1 MPNAFLR
8 QALGVKR
15 IVMSEANK
23 NSIGIVGAGVM
34 GRVLAWQLCQAGFA
48 VSIFDKDPIDNGNAA
63 AYTAAGMLTPYC
75 EVESAELLVYQMG
88 MNSLGLWQQ
97 LADSLD
103 ENIGYFQSGSLVV
116 AHGHDRPDYLQFSQQ
131 VKTKL
136 QPTSEQFSELNQ
148 QQLHLLEPE
157 LAARF
162 SEAAFLPEEAWLCAE
177 RTMQVLAKKLQA
189 EGVKWFANTAIENVS
204 AHTIV
209 SEQGAQHF
217 DCVIDCRGLGAKP
230 QWRELRGVRGELI
243 WLQAPEVNIK
253 RLVRLMHP
261 RYRLYLVPKGYDDLY
276 IVGATQI
283 ESNDSG
289 AMTVRS
295 SLELLS
301 AVYSMHDGFA
311 EARIVEMRTNCRPAL
326 NDNLPKIECT
336 DGLIRVNGLFR
347 HGYLLSPT
355 LAQEVTHYLT
365 QPNYQS
371 RYDSL
376 IELAA

>member
-1 MPNAFLR
+1 
-8 QALGVKR
+8 
-15 IVMSEANK
+15 MSESTK
-23 NSIGIVGAGVM
+23 NTIGIVGAGVM

-48 VSIFDKDPIDNGNAA
+48 VSIFDKDPIYSGNAA

-88 MNSLGLWQQ
+88 MNSLTLWQQ
-97 LADSLD
+97 LADELGED
-103 ENIGYFQSGSLVV
+103 IGYFQSGSLVV
-116 AHGHDRPDYLQFSQQ
+116 AHSNDRPDYLQFSRQ

-136 QPTSEQFSELNQ
+136 QPTNEQFRELNQ
-148 QQLHLLEPE
+148 QQLNLLEPE
-157 LAARF
+157 LTARF
-162 SEAAFLPEEAWLCAE
+162 SQAAYLPEEAWLCAE
-177 RTMQVLAKKLQA
+177 RTMQVLGKKLQA
-189 EGVKWFANTAIENVS
+189 AGVQWFDNLAIEKVSANTIIS
-204 AHTIV
+204 
-209 SEQGAQHF
+209 SKSAQHF
-217 DCVIDCRGLGAKP
+217 DCVIDCRGLGAKA
-230 QWRELRGVRGELI
+230 QWSELRGVRGELI
-243 WLQAPEVNIK
+243 WLQAPDVNIK

-311 EARIVEMRTNCRPAL
+311 EARIVDMRTNCRPAL
-326 NDNLPKIECT
+326 KDNLPKIECA

-365 QPNYQS
+365 QTNYQS

-376 IELAA
+376 FELAA